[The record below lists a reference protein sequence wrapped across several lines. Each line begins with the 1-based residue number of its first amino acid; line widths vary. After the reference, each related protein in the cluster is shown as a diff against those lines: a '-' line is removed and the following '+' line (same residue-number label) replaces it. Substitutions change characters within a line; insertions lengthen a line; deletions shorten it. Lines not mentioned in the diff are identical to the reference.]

1 MASALDAANHIIE
14 WCQKHGCTISNLKL
28 QIFLY
33 FVQASF
39 LVESEGREACF
50 DERIEAR
57 CYGPV
62 VPAVYDA
69 YRKYGSL
76 NIDRHGEDVLPK
88 SVAGRIDKVLDYF
101 KDYSLLELFELVHS
115 QTPWKNA
122 FHPFWNQEITRK
134 SLLDFFK

>member
-1 MASALDAANHIIE
+1 MASALDAANHIIQ
-14 WCQKHGCTISNLKL
+14 WCQKHDRTISNLKL

-33 FVQASF
+33 FVQAYF
-39 LVESEGREACF
+39 LVESEGKEACF

-62 VPAVYDA
+62 VPVVYDA

-76 NIDRHGEDVLPK
+76 NIDRYGEDVLPK
-88 SVAGRIDKVLDYF
+88 SVADRIDKVLEYF
-101 KDYSLLELFELVHS
+101 KDYSLLYLCELVHS

-122 FHPFWNQEITRK
+122 FHPFCNQEITRK

>member
-14 WCQKHGCTISNLKL
+14 WCWKHNRMISNLKL

-33 FVQASF
+33 FVQAYF
-39 LVESEGREACF
+39 LVDSEGREACF

-62 VPAVYDA
+62 VPVVYDA
-69 YRKYGSL
+69 YKKYGSL
-76 NIDRHGEDVLPK
+76 NIDKSEEDVLPK

-101 KDYSLLELFELVHS
+101 KDYSLLELFDLVHS

-122 FHPFWNQEITRK
+122 FHPFCNQEITKK